1 MSKVISI
8 TNQKGGV
15 GKTTTAINLAA
26 CIAMRGYRVLLID
39 SDPQGN
45 ATSGVGINRNKLR
58 NCMYNLLIDQ
68 VKPEE
73 IICSS
78 RVQNLDILPAT
89 IQLAGAEIELAV
101 RGNREYCLK
110 EAIESIRDNYD
121 YIFIDC
127 PPSLGMLTVNALT
140 ASHSVIIPLQCEYY
154 ALEGLS
160 QLIDT
165 IARVKKGIN
174 PSLKVEGIVFT
185 MFDARTNL
193 SIQVVDEVKSHFR
206 KEVYRSIIP
215 RNVRL
220 SEAPSHGKPIVVYDP
235 KSKGA
240 EVYQDLALEVL
251 KRA

>member
-1 MSKVISI
+1 MSKIISI

-45 ATSGVGINRNKLR
+45 ATSGVGINRNKLK
-58 NCMYNLLIDQ
+58 NCIYNLLIDQ
-68 VKPEE
+68 VKAEG
-73 IICSS
+73 IICPT

-89 IQLAGAEIELAV
+89 IQLAGAEVELAV

-110 EAIESIRDNYD
+110 RAIETIRDKYD

-140 ASHSVIIPLQCEYY
+140 ASQSVIIPLQCEYY

-206 KEVYRSIIP
+206 REVYRSIIP